1 MMVSALVV
9 SSKNAEKTSTQF
21 FAIGGEKMSQFILD
35 CSAIALI
42 EQRVSRVV
50 AARDYSSQRVSAE
63 GPCQAY
69 NCGCG
74 VGGTCANSC
83 VSGCAERGGCGP
95 HGPR

>member
-1 MMVSALVV
+1 
-9 SSKNAEKTSTQF
+9 
-21 FAIGGEKMSQFILD
+21 MSQFIID

-42 EQRVSRVV
+42 GERVSRVM
-50 AARDYSSQRVSAE
+50 AAPNYADSQIMGK
-63 GPCQAY
+63 GPCQVY
-69 NCGCG
+69 GDCGCG